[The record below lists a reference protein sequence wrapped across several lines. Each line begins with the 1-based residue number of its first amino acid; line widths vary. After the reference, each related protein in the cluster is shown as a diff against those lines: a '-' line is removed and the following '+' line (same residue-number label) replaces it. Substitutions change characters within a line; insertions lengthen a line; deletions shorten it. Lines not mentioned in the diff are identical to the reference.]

1 MSVRYL
7 NHKNGIIAYEV
18 AGEGPLVICVP
29 SLGDVRAEYRFLV
42 PGLVE
47 AGYRVAVLDVRG
59 HGETS
64 TDWEDFSVAGVG
76 EDILALIR
84 ELGGGPA
91 TIIGTSMG
99 GGAAVWAAVEAP
111 GLILGMIM
119 INPFVDGDGN
129 HLLVAMLSILLAR
142 PWGPAMWKRYYTSLY
157 PTHKPGDF
165 ENYVTALEANVK
177 QPGRLEAVMAMLR
190 ASKRASGER
199 MPKVTQPALVLM
211 GSKDPDFKNPEA
223 EARRI
228 AEAVGGSYTI
238 IENAGHYPH
247 AEMPEAT
254 SSLILNFLHS
264 ASQKSKARQNVTAI

>member
-1 MSVRYL
+1 MTTQYL
-7 NHKNGIIAYEV
+7 QYDNGTIAYEV
-18 AGEGPLVICVP
+18 AGKGPLVICVP
-29 SLGDVRAEYRFLV
+29 SLGDVRAEYRSLV
-42 PGLVE
+42 PAIVE
-47 AGYRVAVLDVRG
+47 AGYRVAVMDVRG

-64 TDWEDFSVAGVG
+64 TQWEDFSVAGVG

-91 TIIGTSMG
+91 AIVGTSMG
-99 GGAAVWAAVEAP
+99 GGAAIWAAVEAP
-111 GLILGMIM
+111 ELIREMIL

-129 HLLVAMLSILLAR
+129 RLLVALLSILLAR

-165 ENYVTALEANVK
+165 EDYITALEANIK
-177 QPGRLEAVMAMLR
+177 QQGRLEAVMAMLR

-199 MPKVTQPALVLM
+199 MPNVTQPALVLM

-223 EARRI
+223 EAKRI
-228 AEAVGGSYTI
+228 AAAVRGSYTI
-238 IENAGHYPH
+238 VENAGHYPH

-254 SSLILNFLHS
+254 ASLILNFLQS
-264 ASQKSKARQNVTAI
+264 VSQKSKARQNVTAL